1 MFTTNLLLA
10 KVHRFAEQISI
21 KNGRKIQ
28 WYPLGLSTQNT
39 VMIKKVLHIISS
51 PRGEASI
58 SKKLGDAIIEK
69 IKAKYPGSIV
79 KERNLT
85 TNHFPH
91 LDELQIGSWFTPAE
105 NRSGEQA
112 DAIKYSDEAITE
124 MQEADI
130 YVIGAPFYNFAI
142 PSTLKAYLDHIA
154 RPGITFRYNEEGK
167 PEGFLKNK
175 KAYVATA
182 SSGVY
187 STGEFQSF
195 DFVSPYLKFLLGFL
209 GIIDISI
216 IRVEGLKI
224 DGIKEVAFEKGVESI
239 AID

>member
-1 MFTTNLLLA
+1 M
-10 KVHRFAEQISI
+10 K
-21 KNGRKIQ
+21 KI
-28 WYPLGLSTQNT
+28 
-39 VMIKKVLHIISS
+39 LHIISS
-51 PRGEASI
+51 PQGEASV
-58 SKKLGDAIIEK
+58 SKKLGNVIIEK
-69 IKAKYPGSIV
+69 IQAKYPDSTV
-79 KERNLT
+79 NERNLT
-85 TNHFPH
+85 ATLFPH
-91 LDELQIGSWFTPAE
+91 LDQLQIGSWFTPAE
-105 NRSGEQA
+105 NRSTEQEK
-112 DAIKYSDEAITE
+112 AIKISEEAIAE

-175 KAYVATA
+175 KAYIATS

-187 STGEFQSF
+187 SESEFQSF

-209 GIIDISI
+209 GITDVTF
-216 IRVEGLKI
+216 IRAEGLRI
-224 DGIKEVAFEKGVESI
+224 EGIKETAFAKGVESI